1 MASTSS
7 PNPKPSSAISRP
19 EIVRLP
25 RLTTGRRI
33 LRRLVAFI
41 SRIFTWLFADVHIA
55 GRENIPSSG
64 PFLVVSN
71 HLGDADVIIGISLS
85 PIPVEIV
92 AKIEL
97 HEIPIFGA
105 LLDAYGVIW
114 IHRGQPDRRA
124 IRSVIQALAEG
135 RVVAL
140 APEGRESVTGA
151 LETGTE
157 GAAYLALK
165 ADALILPITFTGSRN
180 RQVYGN
186 MKRLRRS
193 HITVT
198 IGPVFKLDQGSD
210 WRSSLANGT
219 QTIMRNLAKQLPI
232 EYQGVYHL

>member
-1 MASTSS
+1 MATTSS

-19 EIVRLP
+19 EIVHLP

-33 LRRLVAFI
+33 LRRLIAFI
-41 SRIFTWLFADVHIA
+41 SRVFTWLFADVQIA
-55 GRENIPSSG
+55 GRENIPPSG
-64 PFLVVSN
+64 PFLVVAN
-71 HLGDADVIIGISLS
+71 HLGDADAIIGISLS

-151 LETGTE
+151 LEAGTE